1 MLNLQNSDVRNI
13 GDNATMTQH
22 NEDWLLPTREKLTRW
37 GEYLRAIKSDRLVYP
52 SKASYLSEPGGD
64 TSNPEDETAEMLDRL
79 LCKVQA
85 INFEAYRV
93 LSMFYWLEYSD
104 GAIGKTLQK
113 PRLKCR
119 ELRISG
125 EAMVAAMIHE
135 EKKLKISP

>member
-1 MLNLQNSDVRNI
+1 MSSQQSSDVRVT

-22 NEDWLLPTREKLTRW
+22 NEDWLTPTREKLTRW
-37 GEYLRAIKSDRLVYP
+37 GEYLRAIKTERLGYP
-52 SKASYLSEPGGD
+52 SLASHLSDPGGD

-125 EAMVAAMIHE
+125 EVMIATMIHD
-135 EKKLKISP
+135 EKNIKN

>member
-1 MLNLQNSDVRNI
+1 MSSQQSSDVRI
-13 GDNATMTQH
+13 TGDNATMTQH
-22 NEDWLLPTREKLTRW
+22 NEDWLTPTREKLTRW
-37 GEYLRAIKSDRLVYP
+37 GEYLRSIKSDRLGYP
-52 SKASYLSEPGGD
+52 SDASFLSDPETD

-85 INFEAYRV
+85 INFDAYRV

-119 ELRISG
+119 ELRITG
-125 EAMVAAMIHE
+125 EVMIATMIHD
-135 EKKLKISP
+135 EKNIKN